1 MEEKLAAKEKP
12 LNGDRFSETR
22 LGGAIPRR
30 SLKYSVTAA
39 AAAAKCAKKTS
50 FLLVQVGV
58 PACTI
63 YLFYTLQQQSSSYN
77 TPEASSE
84 SKILYFKH
92 KNKVSVEGK
101 GREAMAIPKIFQFH
115 SISSFKMRSL
125 PKISPMCY
133 KEDTAFV
140 IFL

>member
-1 MEEKLAAKEKP
+1 MYFFKYKVEEKLAAKEKP

-63 YLFYTLQQQSSSYN
+63 YLFSSK
-77 TPEASSE
+77 AAAIVLL
-84 SKILYFKH
+84 KQAVKVKFCILSTRTK
-92 KNKVSVEGK
+92 
-101 GREAMAIPKIFQFH
+101 
-115 SISSFKMRSL
+115 
-125 PKISPMCY
+125 
-133 KEDTAFV
+133 
-140 IFL
+140 

>member
-1 MEEKLAAKEKP
+1 MAAKEKP

>member
-1 MEEKLAAKEKP
+1 MFRCIFFKYKVEEKLAAKEKP

-63 YLFYTLQQQSSSYN
+63 YLFYILCSSK
-77 TPEASSE
+77 AAAR
-84 SKILYFKH
+84 ILLKQAV
-92 KNKVSVEGK
+92 KVKFCILSTRTK
-101 GREAMAIPKIFQFH
+101 
-115 SISSFKMRSL
+115 
-125 PKISPMCY
+125 
-133 KEDTAFV
+133 
-140 IFL
+140 